1 MLADD
6 AGARGAELLDPGGR
20 RDTIPAAGAVVAV
33 GCCDTAGGV
42 VSWGMAVE
50 GAEGRKDTVLV
61 EAERGCAT
69 VATAGGDKL
78 TAGRPCCGKM
88 VMAC

>member
-6 AGARGAELLDPGGR
+6 AGARGAEVLDPGGR

-42 VSWGMAVE
+42 VSWGMAV
-50 GAEGRKDTVLV
+50 A
-61 EAERGCAT
+61 RGC
-69 VATAGGDKL
+69 
-78 TAGRPCCGKM
+78 RR
-88 VMAC
+88 